1 LKSSFNDCLYFLS
14 QVVKLAKKL
23 DEVSIVS
30 DTARKLADKAEAA
43 YDASAIAS
51 IAAES
56 KVMYEKDKR
65 LRGYDYETSVNYIYI
80 VVPNAL
86 PDINL

>member
-1 LKSSFNDCLYFLS
+1 M
-14 QVVKLAKKL
+14 VKLAKKL

-30 DTARKLADKAEAA
+30 DAARKLADKAEAA
-43 YDASAIAS
+43 YDASATAS

-56 KVMYEKDKR
+56 KVLYEKDKR

>member
-1 LKSSFNDCLYFLS
+1 M
-14 QVVKLAKKL
+14 AKKL

-30 DTARKLADKAEAA
+30 DAARKLADKAEAA
-43 YDASAIAS
+43 YDASATAS

-56 KVMYEKDKR
+56 KVSYEKAKR
-65 LRGYDYETSVNYIYI
+65 DRGGDYATSVNCIYI
-80 VVPNAL
+80 VVPIAL